1 MNTAII
7 LAGGFSERFGQ
18 DKGLV
23 RMAGDPLVLYV
34 LRKAREAVEEVIV
47 VVSSS
52 GQREAYSSLLP
63 NWTRILVDIKDSQ
76 SPLVGALTGFA
87 DARGDYSILLPCD
100 TPFISGEVIRLL
112 FEMSQGMDATIPRW
126 PNGYV
131 EPLQAVYRTD
141 SALKAAEEA
150 VKKGEA
156 RLMSM
161 ISLLRRVRYLSTEAI
176 KEIDPSLI
184 TFFNV
189 NTQMDLRKAEELIKQ
204 RVDSP
209 EI

>member
-7 LAGGFSERFGQ
+7 LAGGFSERLGQ

-112 FEMSQGMDATIPRW
+112 FETSQGMDATIPRW

-131 EPLQAVYRTD
+131 EPLQAVYRTG

-150 VKKGEA
+150 VKKGET
-156 RLMSM
+156 RMMSM

-176 KEIDPSLI
+176 KEIDPGLI
-184 TFFNV
+184 TFLNV

-204 RVDSP
+204 KVDGP